1 MKTRLK
7 RSSRI
12 RIEMV
17 CVFAI
22 GRVGGSSRDSV
33 GVGESQPESV
43 LTIVEK
49 GWCEINSAPFVTP
62 TLAKM

>member
-1 MKTRLK
+1 
-7 RSSRI
+7 
-12 RIEMV
+12 MV

>member
-12 RIEMV
+12 RIEMA

-33 GVGESQPESV
+33 GVGESQPGST
-43 LTIVEK
+43 LTTVEK
-49 GWCEINSAPFVTP
+49 GWREIYSAPFVTP